1 MRLRTHHALAA
12 LLLALTVTGCGAAPE
27 TGTVASADGGAKQAG
42 GSAAPTLSQEEKGV
56 RFAQCMRENGVPM
69 EDPEGG
75 RIQLKFD
82 KNSGVDRA
90 TVDKAMQACQE
101 FNPQGDRSRAADPKA
116 EERGRAYAACM
127 RENGLES
134 FPDPKPGQRG
144 IMITPEIGEDPDFPA
159 AQQKCQ
165 DIMTAGGP
173 Q

>member
-1 MRLRTHHALAA
+1 MRLRTRHAPVA
-12 LLLALTVTGCGAAPE
+12 LLMVLILTGCGAAPE
-27 TGTVASADGGAKQAG
+27 TGTVASAGGGAEQAG
-42 GSAAPTLSQEEKGV
+42 SSAAPTLSREEKGV

-82 KNSGVDRA
+82 KDSGVDRS

-101 FNPQGDRSRAADPKA
+101 FSPQGDRPGAADPEA

-127 RENGLES
+127 RENGLEG

-165 DIMTAGGP
+165 DIMAAGGP
-173 Q
+173 R